1 MKQFILGILMVWCT
15 TALFAQS
22 KKSLLH
28 KGNQLYEQ
36 KKYKEAEAFYR
47 KADTDKKQPDLTG
60 KFNMGDAMYKQNKFD
75 DAAQDFTDIAAQKN
89 ASSQVKAEA
98 YHNLGNS
105 LLSKKDYQNSINAY
119 EKSLLNNPK
128 DDATRYNLAYAQEM
142 LKKQQN
148 KNKNKGGGGGGGGG
162 GGSNNQNKQNQN
174 KNNQDKNKQN
184 QQQNQ
189 QNQQNQDKQNQQQKD
204 QQQQQDPNKISKDD
218 AQRMLDALNDREK
231 NTQDKLKNKKLK
243 GGKMHIDKDW

>member
-1 MKQFILGILMVWCT
+1 MKQFILGILLLSCT
-15 TALFAQS
+15 SALFAQS
-22 KKSLLH
+22 KKGLLH
-28 KGNQLYEQ
+28 KGNELYAQ
-36 KKYKEAEAFYR
+36 KKYKEAEATYR
-47 KADTDKKQPDLTG
+47 KADADKKHPDLTG

-75 DAAQDFTDIAAQKN
+75 DAAQDFTDIASQKN
-89 ASSQVKAEA
+89 ASTQVKAEA

-105 LLSKKDYQNSINAY
+105 FLSKKDYQNSINAY

-142 LKKQQN
+142 LKKQQQ
-148 KNKNKGGGGGGGGG
+148 KKNKGGGGGGGGG
-162 GGSNNQNKQNQN
+162 GGANNQN
-174 KNNQDKNKQN
+174 KNNQDKKNNKNKQD
-184 QQQNQ
+184 QNK
-189 QNQQNQDKQNQQQKD
+189 QNQQNQDKQNQ

>member
-1 MKQFILGILMVWCT
+1 MKQFILGILMVLCS

-22 KKSLLH
+22 KKGLLH

-36 KKYKEAEAFYR
+36 KKYKEAEAYYR

-60 KFNMGDAMYKQNKFD
+60 KFNMGDALYKQNKFD
-75 DAAQDFTDIAAQKN
+75 DAAQDFTDIASQKN
-89 ASSQVKAEA
+89 ASQQVKAEA

-162 GGSNNQNKQNQN
+162 GNNQNKQNQN

-184 QQQNQ
+184 QQNQ
-189 QNQQNQDKQNQQQKD
+189 QQNQDKQNQQQKD